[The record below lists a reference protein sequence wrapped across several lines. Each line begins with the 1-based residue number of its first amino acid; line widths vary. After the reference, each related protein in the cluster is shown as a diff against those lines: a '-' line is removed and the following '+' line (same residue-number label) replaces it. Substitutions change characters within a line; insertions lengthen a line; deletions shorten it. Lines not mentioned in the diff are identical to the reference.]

1 MDSTELSSQFTIG
14 ERTVYRTYG
23 MCSIE
28 GREEMDGQS
37 YLRLLSLGD
46 GSSVLVPERNALDLG
61 LRHLSTRS
69 EVERVL
75 SILSE
80 KPSAMTDDWKQRLN
94 EYRTL
99 LKDGKLESYAR
110 VTSALYHRSK
120 IKALPSMEKKL
131 YDSALSLLLD
141 EASIVL
147 DKGIGEMRK
156 IVFSYLEDV

>member
-1 MDSTELSSQFTIG
+1 
-14 ERTVYRTYG
+14 